1 MFIEATPPPDEA
13 ARKAEEQALLKQDLM
28 EVSAQLNTTITSES
42 FISDFAESE
51 KESKQLEAQL
61 NSPVSPNEQVPAETC
76 YIGSWLGNNILDG
89 YTAKDFPQLQQQ
101 YMPGGQIIPQEVTAR
116 QFMQNISLEQANGET
131 TALGTF
137 SGKNNKIIMYTF
149 DNKEFSQQKDYT
161 SQYINKNPLAQ
172 YVVALHE
179 AIHNIQAA
187 KCGMSQIGHTATNA
201 SRFDDLCE
209 QLTCASEFLTI
220 AQKYTELKKQGV
232 KNFQYTTTI
241 NGKESNVSMPLEDI
255 LDMYPGL
262 RKAVTENGFSA
273 DNPESIKA
281 VLQASANYWKAYRSP
296 QYFIQ
301 NIENTQ
307 LADNIQKGMSL
318 STRVEAIQ
326 NEDAIYQEVA
336 DKMLKNVYIS
346 PTTAIDISPYQD
358 ILNIMPKSKAQDR
371 AATASRVNGGH
382 TPSDEEVLAIN
393 NYLEQKGITRPED
406 KDKYFDEQFRKIVN
420 RAPDADKELKSLLLG
435 NNGSIRY
442 SDGLIETRVPNS
454 NLTTISKE
462 NGNTYVVQAFIDFSQ
477 KRTQSHTNENSV
489 SIQKNE
495 KANNDQLSQQQISQI
510 ISKNHSR

>member
-61 NSPVSPNEQVPAETC
+61 NSPVSPQEQVPEETC

-89 YTAKDFPQLQQQ
+89 YTPKDFPQLQQQ
-101 YMPGGQIIPQEVTAR
+101 YRPGGEVTSQDITAR
-116 QFMQNISLEQANGET
+116 QFMQNISLEPADKEPS
-131 TALGTF
+131 ALGSF
-137 SGKNNKIIMYTF
+137 SPHDNKITMYTF
-149 DNKEFSQQKDYT
+149 DNKELSQQKDYT
-161 SQYINKNPLAQ
+161 SQYLNNNPLAQ

-209 QLTCASEFLTI
+209 QLTCASEFLTV
-220 AQKYTELKKQGV
+220 AQKYTELKDQGV

-241 NGKESNVSMPLEDI
+241 NGKESNISMPLEDI

-273 DNPESIKA
+273 DNPQNIQA
-281 VLQASANYWKAYRSP
+281 VLQASANYWKEYRSS
-296 QYFIQ
+296 QYYIQ
-301 NIENTQ
+301 NIEAAQ
-307 LADNIQKGMSL
+307 AADNIQKGMSL
-318 STRVEAIQ
+318 STRVNAIQ
-326 NEDAIYQEVA
+326 NEDAVYKEVA
-336 DKMLKNVYIS
+336 NKMLQNVYIS
-346 PTTAIDISPYQD
+346 PTVAIDISPYQD
-358 ILNIMPKSKAQDR
+358 ILNIMPKSKAQER
-371 AATASRVNGGH
+371 AQIASRVNGSH
-382 TPSDEEVLAIN
+382 APSDEEVLIIN
-393 NYLEQKGITRPED
+393 NYLEQKGITKAED

-510 ISKNHSR
+510 ISKNLSR